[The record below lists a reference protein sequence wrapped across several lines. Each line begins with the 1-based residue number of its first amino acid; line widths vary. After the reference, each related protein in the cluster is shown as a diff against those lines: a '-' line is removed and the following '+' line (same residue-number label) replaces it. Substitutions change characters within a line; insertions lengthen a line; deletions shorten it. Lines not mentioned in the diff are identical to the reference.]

1 MYLNKL
7 IRLANSFYKTIF
19 KKDKAKLKK
28 YDKAT
33 RKAGSEAELKRS
45 IRQAINEVKG
55 KDPRTDATL
64 KRFEQRM
71 KQEQLTKR
79 KEEISKLP
87 KFTSKAS
94 NIEQRKQRKIL
105 VPKGKEKARF
115 ISSGKREQIKT
126 DKARSSIE
134 RTANQR
140 IKKDPILDKAR
151 STVDRSARQ
160 GIKRNSKQIKEKLNK
175 SKSDNPR
182 AIVEKAGQ
190 MFTKKGEKAR
200 VEKLIKSKEFN
211 KLKQEYKNTKDP
223 VKKRTLKDKLKIA
236 AGIIGLS
243 AGAMAFLISDP
254 KVKPTKINPNNN
266 PNNNKNNN
274 NKNNNRNNNNTVK
287 PDNNN
292 NNNAKKSTIDAGKK
306 RRDRLI
312 AENKRAMEL
321 RKRERLKDQARANA
335 KKKILQ
341 RNNKAKQPSKS
352 LSKYDKYDYYDP
364 SFLGIRS
371 RLKKK

>member
-175 SKSDNPR
+175 SKSENPR
-182 AIVEKAGQ
+182 AKVE
-190 MFTKKGEKAR
+190 
-200 VEKLIKSKEFN
+200 LS
-211 KLKQEYKNTKDP
+211 
-223 VKKRTLKDKLKIA
+223 
-236 AGIIGLS
+236 IIH
-243 AGAMAFLISDP
+243 I
-254 KVKPTKINPNNN
+254 
-266 PNNNKNNN
+266 
-274 NKNNNRNNNNTVK
+274 
-287 PDNNN
+287 
-292 NNNAKKSTIDAGKK
+292 
-306 RRDRLI
+306 
-312 AENKRAMEL
+312 
-321 RKRERLKDQARANA
+321 
-335 KKKILQ
+335 
-341 RNNKAKQPSKS
+341 
-352 LSKYDKYDYYDP
+352 
-364 SFLGIRS
+364 
-371 RLKKK
+371 

>member
-1 MYLNKL
+1 MYLDKL
-7 IRLANSFYKTIF
+7 IRLANSFYKTLF

-28 YDKAT
+28 YTKASI
-33 RKAGSEAELKRS
+33 KAGSEAGLKRS

-55 KDPRTDATL
+55 KDPITDATL

-71 KQEQLTKR
+71 KEAQLVKR
-79 KEEISKLP
+79 KKEISKLP

-160 GIKRNSKQIKEKLNK
+160 GIKRDPKQIKEKLSK
-175 SKSDNPR
+175 SKSDNAR
-182 AIVEKAGQ
+182 SIVEKAGQ

-223 VKKRTLKDKLKIA
+223 VKKRTIMDKIKIA

-243 AGAMAFLISDP
+243 AGAMAFLVSDP
-254 KVKPTKINPNNN
+254 KVTSTKIKPNNN
-266 PNNNKNNN
+266 NNNRIKPNNNNNNNNKNIKNNKNNN
-274 NKNNNRNNNNTVK
+274 AQTR
-287 PDNNN
+287 
-292 NNNAKKSTIDAGKK
+292 IDAGKK

-321 RKRERLKDQARANA
+321 RKRERLKDQAAANA
-335 KKKILQ
+335 KKKRLQ
-341 RNNKAKQPSKS
+341 RNKAKQPSKS

>member
-1 MYLNKL
+1 MYLDKL
-7 IRLANSFYKTIF
+7 IRLANSFYKTAF
-19 KKDKAKLKK
+19 KKNKAKLKK
-28 YDKAT
+28 YNIASKQ
-33 RKAGSEAELKRS
+33 AGSEAELKRS

-55 KDPRTDATL
+55 KDPRTDAVV
-64 KRFEQRM
+64 KRFEERI
-71 KQEQLTKR
+71 KQEQVVKR
-79 KEEISKLP
+79 KKEISKLP

-160 GIKRNSKQIKEKLNK
+160 GIKRDPKQIKEKLSK
-175 SKSDNPR
+175 SKSDNAR
-182 AIVEKAGQ
+182 SIVEKAGQ

-223 VKKRTLKDKLKIA
+223 VKKRTIMDKIKIA

-243 AGAMAFLISDP
+243 AGAMAFLVSDP
-254 KVKPTKINPNNN
+254 KVTPTKIKPNNN
-266 PNNNKNNN
+266 NNNNRIKPNNNNNNKNIKNNKNNN
-274 NKNNNRNNNNTVK
+274 AQT
-287 PDNNN
+287 
-292 NNNAKKSTIDAGKK
+292 STIDAGKK

-321 RKRERLKDQARANA
+321 RKRERLKDQAAANA
-335 KKKILQ
+335 KKKRLQ
-341 RNNKAKQPSKS
+341 RNKAKQPSKS